1 MSFGLEKTEPILICV
16 CGGGGCNGCFVAS
29 DWLKKQGIKA
39 SHVLSIHYVN
49 SKKKTLKQESGR
61 KEPFLH
67 PFLFARSTSVTKKA
81 YFLLKEKGK
90 GEEIILSVTEVHNV
104 QSCNTLPPHHYF
116 IRRDA
121 FLADVRHI
129 MNAAAFKPT
138 RKHAI
143 KRHKT
148 YHNTLC
154 IRF

>member
-1 MSFGLEKTEPILICV
+1 MGL
-16 CGGGGCNGCFVAS
+16 GGCSGCFVAS

-39 SHVLSIHYVN
+39 SHVLSIHYLN
-49 SKKKTLKQESGR
+49 SKKPLKQESGR

-81 YFLLKEKGK
+81 YFLLKEKEK

-104 QSCNTLPPHHYF
+104 QSCRTLPLHHYF

-121 FLADVRHI
+121 FLSVVRHI
-129 MNAAAFKPT
+129 MNTAAFNPT

-143 KRHKT
+143 
-148 YHNTLC
+148 N
-154 IRF
+154 